1 MSTTS
6 VQRESLNSKARDRRP
21 KSAVGAGRQRNRAV
35 RVPGIWPVARH
46 HTRSGRV
53 DRNRVRTGQP
63 RAPPD
68 AQAAAALARQD
79 WIAWLSLMLSA
90 LLPLVIAPEPG
101 NPVSVASGLSW
112 EGVRGG
118 RRPRR
123 AAAKVSVHAPGC
135 VQDMAVD
142 AMIDIVP
149 HGIVNWDD
157 SVECAKTDVID
168 RASPVRQWFRRVQ

>member
-1 MSTTS
+1 VVTEPIPAVSGPL
-6 VQRESLNSKARDRRP
+6 VQRGAPRDD
-21 KSAVGAGRQRNRAV
+21 K
-35 RVPGIWPVARH
+35 
-46 HTRSGRV
+46 
-53 DRNRVRTGQP
+53 
-63 RAPPD
+63 
-68 AQAAAALARQD
+68 AAAALASYDER
-79 WIAWLSLMLSA
+79 ARLPLVLSA

-112 EGVRGG
+112 EGVHGG
-118 RRPRR
+118 RRSRR
-123 AAAKVSVHAPGC
+123 AAAKVSAHAPGC

-168 RASPVRQWFRRVQ
+168 RASPVRQRFRRVQ